1 MAVTLHIQQ
10 AHASKLAQLIETVLA
25 RTDHA
30 PSDLCAIAVASGPGS
45 YTGLRI
51 GAATAKGM
59 CFGLSIPLIALPTL
73 MVLAQQ
79 VVNYNATQAWLC
91 PMLDAR
97 RMEVYCCV
105 IDAALNV
112 LEPTHAKIIDESSFI
127 NLLDEH
133 PIIFFGNGAAKCKEV
148 IVHPNAV
155 FYNNVNVDAA
165 AMGELAFQK
174 FKETQFENLQ
184 AFEPVYGK
192 EFVALKGKSLLK

>member
-25 RTDHA
+25 RTGHA

-127 NLLDEH
+127 NLLNEH

-148 IVHPNAV
+148 IVHPSAV

-165 AMGELAFQK
+165 AIGELAFQK